1 MKTIYLR
8 WFLLPALCGS
18 LASAPSLVHAQ
29 DEEEEEEAEQ
39 PWNLSLGVSYLSRY
53 TSFGTDLSEDEPAL
67 QFESTLSHSS
77 GFSGGINI
85 LGRTGG
91 NAGYQQADLHVGYE
105 RPIAKVLKVSGVYTY
120 YSYASDTISVLAG
133 ISNSI
138 AIGAALDLAPVTVSI
153 GYILFFGSSSTNANY
168 FSAGISGSWE
178 VGTLTMT
185 PAVQIAIAS
194 TTVESALLPK
204 NRGQAKGKGQGQGH
218 GQGNGGATGS
228 SILTEKITGLSSL
241 NIALG
246 LGYPL
251 GKGFSVSLTPAYE
264 HSPSDLSARTSQF
277 IITAGLVYSVD
288 F

>member
-1 MKTIYLR
+1 MKTPYLR
-8 WFLLPALCGS
+8 WFFIPVLCGT
-18 LASAPSLVHAQ
+18 LALAPSLVHAQ
-29 DEEEEEEAEQ
+29 DEEEEETEQ
-39 PWNLSLGVSYLSRY
+39 PWNLSLGLNYLSRY

-77 GFSGGINI
+77 GFSGGISV

-105 RPIAKVLKVSGVYTY
+105 RPIAKFLKVSGVYTY

-138 AIGAALDLAPVTVSI
+138 AIGAALELMPVTVSI
-153 GYILFFGSSSTNANY
+153 GYCLFFGSSSTNANY
-168 FSAGISGSWE
+168 FSAGVAGSWE
-178 VGTLTMT
+178 IGSLTIT
-185 PAVQIAIAS
+185 PALQIAIAS
-194 TTVESALLPK
+194 STVESALLPK

-218 GQGNGGATGS
+218 GQGNGGATS
-228 SILTEKITGLSSL
+228 SSTLTERITGLSSV
-241 NIALG
+241 NIAVG
-246 LGYPL
+246 LAYPL
-251 GKGFSVSLTPAYE
+251 GRGFSISLTPAYE